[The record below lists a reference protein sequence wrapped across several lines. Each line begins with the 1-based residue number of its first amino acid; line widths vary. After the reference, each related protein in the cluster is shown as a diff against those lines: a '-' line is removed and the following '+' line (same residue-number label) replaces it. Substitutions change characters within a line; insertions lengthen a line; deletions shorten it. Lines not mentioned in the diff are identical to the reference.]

1 MEDTCCHP
9 CRDPGSAS
17 SKLPRPGCGGWSP
30 VKSLQTGARKP
41 TSSNRSR
48 DSTAD
53 SRCLPGSRF
62 VNAATNCSAT
72 AGCLLAVVCT
82 QSAQLDQYAALL
94 TLGADR
100 KPNPPNDNGRFATS
114 HDSGE
119 MSAPKIRVR
128 HSFKEAVWF
137 TAYSSVCA
145 GEWLSRGNLPWCRH
159 NREATAKQL
168 ADPGQKGSA
177 PATACEKH

>member
-1 MEDTCCHP
+1 M
-9 CRDPGSAS
+9 
-17 SKLPRPGCGGWSP
+17 
-30 VKSLQTGARKP
+30 KSLQTGARKP
-41 TSSNRSR
+41 ASSNRSR

-72 AGCLLAVVCT
+72 AGCLLAVFCT
-82 QSAQLDQYAALL
+82 HSAQLDQYAALL
-94 TLGADR
+94 TLCADR

-114 HDSGE
+114 HDSE
-119 MSAPKIRVR
+119 WMSAPKIRVR

-145 GEWLSRGNLPWCRH
+145 GGMRLKRKFALVPV
-159 NREATAKQL
+159 EATAKQL

-177 PATACEKH
+177 PATACEKD

>member
-17 SKLPRPGCGGWSP
+17 SKLPRPGRGGWSP

-41 TSSNRSR
+41 ASSNRSR

-82 QSAQLDQYAALL
+82 HSAQLDQYAALL

-114 HDSGE
+114 HDSGG

-145 GEWLSRGNLPWCRH
+145 GRFALV
-159 NREATAKQL
+159 
-168 ADPGQKGSA
+168 
-177 PATACEKH
+177 PAQ

>member
-1 MEDTCCHP
+1 MVLAKFGLAKCGQLRMATSGLAKFG
-9 CRDPGSAS
+9 RDLWVRGSGFGVHVFGD
-17 SKLPRPGCGGWSP
+17 K
-30 VKSLQTGARKP
+30 
-41 TSSNRSR
+41 NRNR
-48 DSTAD
+48 TKRTANSTAD

-62 VNAATNCSAT
+62 VKAATNYSAT

-94 TLGADR
+94 TQV
-100 KPNPPNDNGRFATS
+100 
-114 HDSGE
+114 E

-145 GEWLSRGNLPWCRH
+145 GGNGSQEEICPGAGK
-159 NREATAKQL
+159 ATAQQL
-168 ADPGQKGSA
+168 ADPGQKVRSSN
-177 PATACEKH
+177 CL